1 MGLLRG
7 EEVDELESSDPMLSQ
22 NLPLLTT
29 RLEAGAAQART
40 TAVTRLLTGWGSEG
54 EPAAGSRPCSF
65 GKDPVRN
72 GHQSLVASQDLE
84 MITKEPDV
92 YWVGCRRDVQ
102 CLVEIVRAEPQMALH
117 ILGADPG

>member
-40 TAVTRLLTGWGSEG
+40 TAVTRLLRGVGFGEG
-54 EPAAGSRPCSF
+54 TSGRQP
-65 GKDPVRN
+65 PVQLR
-72 GHQSLVASQDLE
+72 
-84 MITKEPDV
+84 
-92 YWVGCRRDVQ
+92 
-102 CLVEIVRAEPQMALH
+102 
-117 ILGADPG
+117 